1 MQYDLGKY
9 IKKMKEQS
17 VKGVSENEAK
27 VNDCFFFRISLKVFF
42 MGSDICTTETFC
54 IGIWNLKIFWSQKK
68 GLSKSLI
75 SDSEESLATHLQ
87 LSPEKLKHFGT
98 GHPNFC
104 LELKIMDMQL
114 IFGLSD
120 VFCMIWLKEERFFKD
135 KQKSL
140 NFLRSSRS

>member
-54 IGIWNLKIFWSQKK
+54 IGI
-68 GLSKSLI
+68 
-75 SDSEESLATHLQ
+75 
-87 LSPEKLKHFGT
+87 
-98 GHPNFC
+98 
-104 LELKIMDMQL
+104 
-114 IFGLSD
+114 
-120 VFCMIWLKEERFFKD
+120 
-135 KQKSL
+135 
-140 NFLRSSRS
+140 